1 MCMSENMKKV
11 IPKCYI
17 YGLEKTKICRQ
28 CRKPLKLVQILYSK
42 EDIGTSK
49 SYSARYCENCD
60 VYYIK
65 YSVYMAHRYE
75 KWDIQ
80 NKDALPKYQNQFAIF
95 DFDKSQEKRKDT
107 EEDMLKRE
115 KERKFQDFLKRRQER
130 IEREKQEVENNISI
144 QDFVIRRS
152 TFKCLHDKHQLK
164 NIEGIISVVNSDGC
178 IEKHVIPA
186 GYCSECNL
194 YFIMESTY
202 EKIRDVGTPLCRLT
216 DEKNYLQS
224 NTNLKGLNLAKESV
238 LMQYGY
244 NVSQEEGLSEKKR
257 RTILA
262 SLIDNNILTKND
274 VISYLDFFINQKK
287 SRSQYEK
294 AIEKWE
300 NDRDFIFSYKRGT
313 YAMYGI
319 GGISNAKSLT
329 KDREIDRS

>member
-1 MCMSENMKKV
+1 MSENMIKI

-49 SYSARYCENCD
+49 SYAARYCEKCD

-65 YSVYMAHRYE
+65 YSVYMAHSYE

-80 NKDALPKYQNQFAIF
+80 NKDALLKYQKQFAIF
-95 DFDKSQEKRKDT
+95 DRDKAQEKKYVKDN
-107 EEDMLKRE
+107 EEDILKRE
-115 KERKFQDFLKRRQER
+115 KERRFQEFLKKRQAR
-130 IEREKQEVENNISI
+130 IEREKQEDENNITI

-152 TFKCLHDKHQLK
+152 TFKCMHDKHKLK
-164 NIEGIISVVNSDGC
+164 NIEGILNIVNSDGS
-178 IEKHVIPA
+178 IEKHIIPA

-202 EKIRDVGTPLCRLT
+202 EKIRGIGTPLCRLT

-224 NTNLKGLNLAKESV
+224 NVHLKGINLAKKSL

-244 NVSQEEGLSEKKR
+244 NVSQQDGLSEKKR

-274 VISYLDFFINQKK
+274 IISYLDFFINQKK
-287 SRSQYEK
+287 SRLQYEK
-294 AIEKWE
+294 AIEKWKI
-300 NDRDFIFSYKRGT
+300 DREFIFTYKRGT
-313 YAMYGI
+313 YTMYDI

-329 KDREIDRS
+329 KDRRTNKN